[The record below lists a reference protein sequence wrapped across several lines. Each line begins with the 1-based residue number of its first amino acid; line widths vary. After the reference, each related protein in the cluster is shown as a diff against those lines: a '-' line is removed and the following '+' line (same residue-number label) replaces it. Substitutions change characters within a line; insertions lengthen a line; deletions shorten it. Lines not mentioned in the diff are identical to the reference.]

1 MLRLKPYQ
9 LINIYPMKKLIS
21 SLFVIANIS
30 FGTAFAA
37 DPAPKL
43 PGGTEVETVTIEAE
57 VTALNLKT
65 REATLKVGDKSYT
78 VTVSPKVANLDK
90 VKVGDIV
97 VSNHS
102 QVISY
107 QVIKGDGIRE
117 TSEQSAKISGQ
128 PSGKPAGGKVVE
140 VTVVANIIGIDT
152 KTGVVTMKAGA
163 ERIVQY
169 KVKDLNILK
178 NVKVGDQVIIAV
190 AEEVDVQVVAKKK

>member
-1 MLRLKPYQ
+1 
-9 LINIYPMKKLIS
+9 MKKLIS
-21 SLFVIANIS
+21 ALFVIANIS

-37 DPAPKL
+37 DPASKQL

-78 VTVSPKVANLDK
+78 VTVSPKVTNLDK

-97 VSNHS
+97 ISSHS
-102 QVISY
+102 QVVSY

-117 TSEQSAKISGQ
+117 TTEQSASIKSKANE
-128 PSGKPAGGKVVE
+128 KPAAGKVVE
-140 VTVVANIIGIDT
+140 VTVVANIIGIDQ

-190 AEEVDVQVVAKKK
+190 AEEVDIQVVAKKK